1 MFDRIV
7 QPGGSKL
14 WIILLGILLSV
25 ILLASALWCLF
36 FGYNRFR
43 LELQLLGEDT
53 VAVEYGQ
60 PFADPGCRV
69 LLRGTVFWKDGL
81 TLDAP
86 VQVTGNVQADKVGK
100 TILEYRASCY
110 GMEASAQRTVRI
122 VDTVC
127 PVISLV
133 PDDPNLEAKPVYQEA
148 GFTAFDNYDGDITDR
163 VRRTEEEGKITYTV
177 VDSSGNPTY
186 VERSIPVYVSS
197 QPEITLLGGGS
208 VTLTLGSAFQE
219 PGYSAFDAQ
228 DGDLTSQVSVCWS
241 SEPQL
246 YSPGNYTVT
255 YKVLDRDGN
264 EAVASRSVAVQACP
278 HPQVVEPTGRVIY
291 LTFDDGPGAYTGRLL
306 DVLKRYGVKATFF
319 VTDTGYPELMR
330 RIVNEGHSIGVHTLT
345 HRYQQVYSGV
355 NAYFEDA
362 FAMQRVIQDATG
374 TQTWLLRFPG
384 GSSNTVSRHSPGIMT
399 TLTQTVQDAGFAYFD
414 WNVDSDDAG
423 QARTAAQVLQNVCDG
438 VSQNRISIVLMHDIH
453 SYSVDAVEEIITWG
467 RNNGYQFLPLQISSP
482 GMHHGV
488 HN

>member
-1 MFDRIV
+1 MNDRVIR
-7 QPGGSKL
+7 PGKSAL
-14 WIILLGILLSV
+14 WLILLGILLPV
-25 ILLASALWCLF
+25 ILLATALWCLF

-43 LELQLLGEDT
+43 LELELQGEDT
-53 VAVEYGQ
+53 VAVEYGE
-60 PFADPGCRV
+60 PFTDPGCKV

-81 TLDAP
+81 ALDAP
-86 VQVTGNVQADKVGK
+86 VQVTGSVQEDKVGK
-100 TILEYRASCY
+100 TVLEYRVSCY
-110 GMEASAQRTVRI
+110 GMEAAASRTVRV

-127 PVISLV
+127 PVISLL
-133 PDDPNLEAKPVYQEA
+133 PDAPDLEAEPVYQEA

-163 VRRTEEEGKITYTV
+163 VRRTEEEGKITYAV

-186 VERSIPVYVSS
+186 VERNIPVCTDS

-255 YKVLDRDGN
+255 YHVQDQDGN
-264 EAVASRSVAVQACP
+264 ETVASRSVAVQACP
-278 HPQVVEPTGRVIY
+278 RPQVVEPAGRVIY
-291 LTFDDGPGAYTGRLL
+291 LTFDDGPGVYTGRLL
-306 DVLKRYGVKATFF
+306 DVLDRYGIKATFF
-319 VTDTGYPELMR
+319 VTNTGYPELLR

-355 NAYFEDA
+355 DAYFEDA
-362 FAMQRVIQDATG
+362 FAMQQVIQDATG
-374 TQTWLLRFPG
+374 TRTWLLRFPG
-384 GSSNTVSRHSPGIMT
+384 GSSNTVSRSSPGIMT

-453 SYSVDAVEEIITWG
+453 SYSVDAVEDIIIWG
-467 RNNGYQFLPLQISSP
+467 LNNGYQFLPLQTSSP

-488 HN
+488 RN